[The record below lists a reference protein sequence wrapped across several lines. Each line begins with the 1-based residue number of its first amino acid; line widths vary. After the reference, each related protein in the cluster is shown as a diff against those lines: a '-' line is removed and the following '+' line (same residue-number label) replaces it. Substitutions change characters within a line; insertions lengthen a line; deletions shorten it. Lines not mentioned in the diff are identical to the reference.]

1 MPGRTLIALA
11 AVLLALGLVACE
23 RLPQAKMPTASLK
36 LETLPSVDAI
46 PAEYGDLVSVTSD
59 AQLPHSVQLWF
70 QKPDKSI
77 VVVFVDYRN
86 HFILPQALA
95 IPRR

>member
-1 MPGRTLIALA
+1 MPGKILGALA
-11 AVLLALGLVACE
+11 VVLLALGLASCE
-23 RLPQAKMPTASLK
+23 RLPRAQMPTASLN
-36 LETLPSVDAI
+36 LNTLTAVDAI
-46 PAEYGDLVSVTSD
+46 PLEYGDLVAVTSD
-59 AQLPHSVQLWF
+59 AQLPHSVQMWF

-86 HFILPQALA
+86 HFMLPRTLS